1 MPRQSKLATSQ
12 INQLVSSAI
21 TAGAFPLTIIRPEDE
36 KSCNPISLFERKPR
50 FVWAPEAKVGKF
62 CWQCNKKLNGAAGY
76 QAREVQDIEHSTDL
90 YFARYKCSNCCI
102 WFSTTSEEYIERLP
116 LDVQDAFPYIL
127 THKSGNPNKVVLLL
141 IIH

>member
-76 QAREVQDIEHSTDL
+76 QAREVQDIEHSYRFVFCQVQMQQL
-90 YFARYKCSNCCI
+90 LHLVQYYLRRIYRAA
-102 WFSTTSEEYIERLP
+102 TTRCTRRISLH
-116 LDVQDAFPYIL
+116 
-127 THKSGNPNKVVLLL
+127 THA
-141 IIH
+141 